1 MIKFLKNIR
10 QKELSDNRF
19 SKYLLYAFGE
29 IVLVVIGILIALSIN
44 NWNERQKAKANETVI
59 LNSFITSIDEDLGR
73 YNGLFRRRIEIK
85 KEAIDSLK
93 NFIGRHAKVSDS
105 VFMRYYGRAFIG
117 IVGRFDSGPY
127 DALKSNGLNQISN
140 PELRKEIVNTYQ
152 VVLPSFMRFLDL
164 PGEHNV
170 NLINELENQYLVSKV
185 VPDKQGNFKFV
196 TVPASDNILSDSR
209 MIKVLV
215 LEESIYDNYKTRM
228 ESIKSILTNL
238 KNKIQAELNK
248 KQSR

>member
-44 NWNERQKAKANETVI
+44 NWNERQKAKANETII
-59 LNSFITSIDEDLGR
+59 LNSFISSIDEDLGR
-73 YNGLFRRRIEIK
+73 YNGLFKRRIELK

-93 NFIGRHAKVSDS
+93 NLIGKHAKVNDS
-105 VFMRYYGRAFIG
+105 VFMHYYSRAFIG

-152 VVLPSFMRFLDL
+152 VVLPAYMRFIDL
-164 PGEHNV
+164 PGEKNS

-185 VPDKQGNFKFV
+185 VPDKQGNFEFIR
-196 TVPASDNILSDSR
+196 VPASDNILSDSR
-209 MIKVLV
+209 MIKVV
-215 LEESIYDNYKTRM
+215 AMEEDIYNNYKARIET
-228 ESIKSILTNL
+228 IKSILTDL
-238 KNKIQAELNK
+238 KDKIQAELNK
-248 KQSR
+248 K